1 MSEEFYNKFEMQ
13 VRPSHRR
20 LRRMKPPHLRID
32 VWNSHLTDEL
42 VWNLTDDAEEVDC
55 LDITMPVDRLVEL
68 EGWLEHYAN
77 AEKDWRKQN
86 DRSGKILAQ
95 HHKDQQIRI
104 KNQMVKQ
111 AYDHYL
117 ILLNLC
123 R

>member
-1 MSEEFYNKFEMQ
+1 
-13 VRPSHRR
+13 
-20 LRRMKPPHLRID
+20 MKPPHLRTD

-42 VWNLTDDAEEVDC
+42 VWNLTDAAEEVDC

-68 EGWLEHYAN
+68 EGWLEHYVN

-86 DRSGKILAQ
+86 DRSGKILSQ